1 MHNAKW
7 FFSGI
12 MLLISMVVFSQ
23 QLKLGKNPY
32 LLNKS
37 AVLELESA
45 NQGLLFTRIADTALI
60 NVQTPPDGMVIFHI
74 PSLQLLLRTSG
85 SWKPLTVSSALSNY
99 WSTSGNTATT
109 ATNFLG
115 TTDLRHLY
123 FKTNNVQALFIDS
136 AGNAGIGTS
145 PLFTIGNREK
155 FLVDAGITT
164 SFNVISGK
172 GSIDNYLQLNIQNRS
187 AGASASSDVVA
198 SADNATESINY
209 VDLGI
214 NSSAFTN
221 ATYPVLSGL
230 NNAYLYSTGNDF
242 IIGNATAGR
251 NVRFFSGGY
260 ANANERMRIDGNG
273 NVGMGV
279 LSPTAYLHIKA
290 GTATA
295 ATAPLK
301 FTSGTLLT
309 TTEDGSVEYNGS
321 HFFGTIGTT
330 RYQLDQ
336 QTGIISLNG
345 LTTSVQT
352 FATAIAGTTP
362 AWSSVSPT
370 HTLNIPLASTGT
382 TTAGLISNNSFT
394 SFTNKVGAITMPAT
408 TLHAALTFTVPAGGA
423 ATGVLL
429 LNTQAA
435 NKIFAGPVTGVDV
448 VPVFRALVPADLPV
462 ATATT
467 TGAISAGSGLL
478 VNGAGVLSTNFSLGS
493 LSATAPLAYN
503 NTTGVI
509 SIPKATTAVDGY
521 LSFADWNTF
530 NNKLSSIDTS
540 NIAGFYTKV
549 RSELS
554 GGTGISY
561 ITNTGV
567 ISNTGVLSLNG
578 LTGPLTMDTG
588 FIGNF
593 STKVRSLFSTTA
605 PVTYSNGLIGI
616 TQANTTTNGYLSSTD
631 WNTFNSKAASYSS
644 GNLTETGSAVLTI
657 TGGTNAVL
665 GSGTTVLVKQAGG
678 AQNGFLTSADWTAFN
693 NKLSTVDTTNITSF
707 ALKVRSLFSATAPI
721 TYSNGLIGITQATSS
736 TNGYL
741 NSVDWN
747 SFNSKVNSINLG
759 GNVVDAATTFSVS
772 SGVATGIMTLN
783 TQIRNTIFSGPAS
796 GIDAMP
802 TFRILLPADLPVAT
816 TTTLGGIS
824 VGAGLS
830 VTAGGLLS
838 ATNTNSGTVTTV
850 SATGTQG
857 VTASVLNPTTTPALT
872 IGLGAITPTSV
883 AATGTVSGSNLSGIN
898 TGNQTIALTG
908 DVSGTGTGSFVTTIA
923 PNVVSYAKIQPVTAT
938 RLLGNPTVS
947 TANASE
953 IILGTGFSFTG
964 STLNFTPPTSGTV
977 TSVGLVLPSIF
988 TVSGTPVTSSGTLSG
1003 VLNTQTAN
1011 LIFAGPASGIA
1022 ATPTFRTL
1030 APADVPI
1037 ATTLLVGG
1045 ISVGSGLS
1053 VSVAGVLSTNFS
1065 LGSLSATAPLAYNN
1079 TTGVISIPKATTAV
1093 DGYLSFADW
1102 NTFNNKLSSIDTSNI
1117 AGFYTKVR
1125 SELSGGTGIS
1135 YITNTGVISN
1145 TGVLSLNGLTGPL
1158 TMDTGFIGNFSTK
1171 VRSLFSTTAPVTYS
1185 NGLIGITQA
1194 NTTTNGYLSSTDWN
1208 TFNSKAASY
1217 SSGNLTETGSA
1228 VLTITGGTN
1237 AVLGSG
1243 TTVLVKQA
1251 GGAQNGFLT
1260 SADWTAFNNKLSTV
1274 DTTNITSFAL
1284 KVRSLFSA
1292 TAPITYSN
1300 GLIGINQATTFAN
1313 GYLSSTDFNTFN
1325 NKAGSISLTGTPL
1338 FSPTNFTVTAGS
1350 ATGSLVLNSQSA
1362 NQIFAGPP
1370 SGVAAAPG
1378 FRLLTTADL
1387 PAGTGT
1393 TSNTWTTTGNS
1404 GITSGTNF
1412 IGTTDIKSFVMR
1424 TNNSQG
1430 LILDSL
1436 GNVGVGF
1443 SPLFTASPNREKL
1456 LVDAG
1461 INAAND
1467 YINVVSGKGNTNNY
1481 LQVNIQNRSGGT
1493 AASSD
1498 IVATNNLGSESSN
1511 YIDMGINSSG
1521 FATGTISGAPNTAY
1535 LFATGNDFVIGNST
1549 SGKPLRFY
1557 TTASGISA
1565 NAVLVDSAGKVGIG
1579 ILTPAEKLDVTGNLK
1594 LTGAFMPGGNAG
1606 TSGYFLTSNGAGTSP
1621 SWSSLSSSQQ
1631 WALNGN
1637 TVTTEKSLGTLSNFD
1652 LPFITNSTEKMR
1664 ISASGNVGIGSA
1676 AFDAT
1681 NPEKLLVDAGTT
1693 NSSTLINATG
1703 SKNGYLQLNVQNISN
1718 GNFASTDI
1726 VATANNGTDNSV
1738 YIDMGIN
1745 SQGYTTGNSNLLN
1758 GSNTAYLYASA
1769 GDFYVG
1775 NGATNKPLI
1784 FFTNTGIQG
1793 DAYANGTENMRI
1805 QPGGNVGIGTS
1816 APSQKLTVNGNIGA
1830 SAYVTNSDK
1839 RLKTNIQNLSYG
1851 LKEVLALQPVKYNWR
1866 KTPNGDKQIGL
1877 IAQDVRKVIPEVV
1890 VGDATK
1896 EKLGLNYTELV
1907 PVLINAIKEQQ
1918 KQIDDLKQQIL
1929 KLQK

>member
-478 VNGAGVLSTNFSLGS
+478 VNG
-493 LSATAPLAYN
+493 
-503 NTTGVI
+503 
-509 SIPKATTAVDGY
+509 
-521 LSFADWNTF
+521 
-530 NNKLSSIDTS
+530 
-540 NIAGFYTKV
+540 
-549 RSELS
+549 
-554 GGTGISY
+554 
-561 ITNTGV
+561 
-567 ISNTGVLSLNG
+567 
-578 LTGPLTMDTG
+578 
-588 FIGNF
+588 
-593 STKVRSLFSTTA
+593 
-605 PVTYSNGLIGI
+605 
-616 TQANTTTNGYLSSTD
+616 
-631 WNTFNSKAASYSS
+631 
-644 GNLTETGSAVLTI
+644 
-657 TGGTNAVL
+657 
-665 GSGTTVLVKQAGG
+665 
-678 AQNGFLTSADWTAFN
+678 
-693 NKLSTVDTTNITSF
+693 
-707 ALKVRSLFSATAPI
+707 
-721 TYSNGLIGITQATSS
+721 
-736 TNGYL
+736 
-741 NSVDWN
+741 
-747 SFNSKVNSINLG
+747 
-759 GNVVDAATTFSVS
+759 
-772 SGVATGIMTLN
+772 
-783 TQIRNTIFSGPAS
+783 
-796 GIDAMP
+796 
-802 TFRILLPADLPVAT
+802 
-816 TTTLGGIS
+816 
-824 VGAGLS
+824 
-830 VTAGGLLS
+830 
-838 ATNTNSGTVTTV
+838 
-850 SATGTQG
+850 
-857 VTASVLNPTTTPALT
+857 
-872 IGLGAITPTSV
+872 
-883 AATGTVSGSNLSGIN
+883 
-898 TGNQTIALTG
+898 
-908 DVSGTGTGSFVTTIA
+908 
-923 PNVVSYAKIQPVTAT
+923 
-938 RLLGNPTVS
+938 
-947 TANASE
+947 
-953 IILGTGFSFTG
+953 
-964 STLNFTPPTSGTV
+964 
-977 TSVGLVLPSIF
+977 
-988 TVSGTPVTSSGTLSG
+988 
-1003 VLNTQTAN
+1003 
-1011 LIFAGPASGIA
+1011 
-1022 ATPTFRTL
+1022 
-1030 APADVPI
+1030 
-1037 ATTLLVGG
+1037 
-1045 ISVGSGLS
+1045 
-1053 VSVAGVLSTNFS
+1053 AGVLSTNFS